1 MKLKGK
7 KMAEFIELILLLL
20 IIFLAVP
27 FLISTFISV
36 WVYRDSKKRG
46 LNAFIWVLVVWIIP
60 FFIGLI
66 IYLKVR
72 D

>member
-1 MKLKGK
+1 
-7 KMAEFIELILLLL
+7 MAEFIELILTLL
-20 IIFLAVP
+20 IIFLAIP

-36 WVYRDSKKRG
+36 WVFRDSKKKG

-66 IYLKVR
+66 LYLKAR

>member
-1 MKLKGK
+1 
-7 KMAEFIELILLLL
+7 MAEFVELILVLL

-27 FLISTFISV
+27 LLISTFISV

>member
-1 MKLKGK
+1 
-7 KMAEFIELILLLL
+7 MAEFIELILTLL
-20 IIFLAVP
+20 IIFLAFPYV
-27 FLISTFISV
+27 ISTVISV

-46 LNAFIWVLVVWIIP
+46 LNAFIWVLTVWIIP

-66 IYLKVR
+66 LYLKAR